1 MTTLFLALPA
11 ITPDGGEASLRLLW
25 HATLLAGTT
34 LIALLLLVP
43 KKTGAVTELPADP
56 AFTLREDNGV
66 TKVCPVHTGRAKKD
80 EPPIL
85 EGTSR
90 GLDNYAN
97 PRGLSFLPPRTQGSA
112 AARRGTTPP
121 RPKPAPAAAP
131 TTAAAAS
138 EEAPAPTAT
147 FGGHSFEAKADP
159 KVLPKYTLAEVAKH
173 CTKDDAWVVIDER
186 VYDVTRFIERHPGG
200 VGPIVAL
207 AGKDCTDVF
216 ANYHA
221 ARIYRTMLPG
231 FLIGEMAAGEIVVWP
246 HVADFRRIRQEL
258 LRRGLFETS
267 MGYYA
272 KMAAW
277 HVFMWLGALYLSLG
291 GASCAMRMAGA
302 AAMGVFWQQSVG
314 IGHDLGHSGVTHSF
328 YKDHAIG
335 SLLSAFMGL
344 SVGWWKS
351 SHNTHHVVCNAIEH
365 DPDILLMPALATTSK
380 IFERSR
386 FWDTYHRKWVGMDDV
401 AHALVSY
408 QHFFC
413 YPVLLVIGRWNLYV
427 RQLLYLITP
436 NENETTHFP
445 KTELCGFAIYFAW
458 MLGVAL
464 SMPTWFEAVS
474 WLMVSHGVSG
484 IVLLQLAMGHWSMH
498 SYVGRAYTG
507 ADDEWYITT
516 FRTTMNIATPP
527 PLDWVHIGLQFQ
539 VEHHLYPR
547 LPRHNLR
554 AAREMVREVVHK
566 HFPPGSVE
574 CNRLFPFGKA
584 YHEPGFFEG
593 QLEVWRTLKE
603 AALAARGAK
612 KGEHGFW
619 ESALVDV
626 LNISG

>member
-1 MTTLFLALPA
+1 M
-11 ITPDGGEASLRLLW
+11 
-25 HATLLAGTT
+25 
-34 LIALLLLVP
+34 P
-43 KKTGAVTELPADP
+43 KKTGTVTELPADP
-56 AFTLREDNGV
+56 AFTLREDGGV

-80 EPPIL
+80 GEPPIL

-90 GLDNYAN
+90 ALDNYAN
-97 PRGLSFLPPRTQGSA
+97 PRGLSFLPPRPEGAA
-112 AARRGTTPP
+112 AARRSKTPP
-121 RPKPAPAAAP
+121 RPKPAPAAAAAAP
-131 TTAAAAS
+131 AAEAAAS
-138 EEAPAPTAT
+138 EAAPAAAAT
-147 FGGHSFEAKADP
+147 FGGHTFEGKANP

-302 AAMGVFWQQSVG
+302 AAMGVFWQQLAG

-351 SHNTHHVVCNAIEH
+351 DHNTHHVVCNAIEH
-365 DPDILLMPALATTSK
+365 DPNVQHMPMLAITSK
-380 IFERSR
+380 IFARAR
-386 FWDTYHRKWVGMDDV
+386 FWDTYHKWVGMDDV
-401 AHALVSY
+401 ARASRLV
-408 QHFFC
+408 
-413 YPVLLVIGRWNLYV
+413 PAPLLLPADGARAASTCTSRASSSSSRKPTRPLPQAPSSPASPGSSAWCSASSRRCRAGR
-427 RQLLYLITP
+427 RRSR
-436 NENETTHFP
+436 
-445 KTELCGFAIYFAW
+445 G
-458 MLGVAL
+458 
-464 SMPTWFEAVS
+464 S
-474 WLMVSHGVSG
+474 WSRTRSPASSTCRSCSRTGRCTRT
-484 IVLLQLAMGHWSMH
+484 
-498 SYVGRAYTG
+498 GRAYTG
-507 ADDEWYITT
+507 KDDEWYITQM
-516 FRTTMNIATPP
+516 RTTMNVDTHPL
-527 PLDWVHIGLQFQ
+527 LDWVHIGLQFQ
-539 VEHHLYPR
+539 VEHHLFPR
-547 LPRHNLR
+547 LPRAQPAHR
-554 AAREMVREVVHK
+554 ARVHGSSPSAR
-566 HFPPGSVE
+566 
-574 CNRLFPFGKA
+574 
-584 YHEPGFFEG
+584 
-593 QLEVWRTLKE
+593 RTTSP
-603 AALAARGAK
+603 ASSRATSRCGAR
-612 KGEHGFW
+612 
-619 ESALVDV
+619 
-626 LNISG
+626 